1 MFLLEKKGS
10 DISVSVFIS
19 ANNNSVYVEREGG
32 SFLKRKVL
40 DDKAFNANMLY

>member
-1 MFLLEKKGS
+1 MEGTYGGKGREGRWMEETYREE
-10 DISVSVFIS
+10 
-19 ANNNSVYVEREGG
+19 NVEREGG